1 MKMFWDSIAKPE
13 LLRQQRVAAYQAERM
28 GFYAMPSE
36 VVEGLLAQ
44 AEALMTEA
52 GFAIDPK
59 AKIVFPVV
67 MTTGNVDAVRY
78 LEERRAGGVYQM
90 GVCLVKDPSQT
101 DVVIHEL
108 VHHLQGCW
116 TKGPEVDA
124 CHQGVHDLKYKRR
137 WTEGQAH
144 LVMFSVRHGK
154 LVGHW
159 LPKAKCLLEGFFTFQ
174 PKA

>member
-1 MKMFWDSIAKPE
+1 MFWDSIAKPE
-13 LLRQQRVAAYQAERM
+13 LLRQQRVAVHQAQGM
-28 GFYAMPSE
+28 GFYAMPAAM
-36 VVEGLLAQ
+36 VEGLLAQ
-44 AEALMTEA
+44 AEALMAEA
-52 GFAIDPK
+52 GFAIDRK
-59 AKIVFPVV
+59 ALGIPPVV
-67 MTTGNVDAVRY
+67 MVTGNVDSVRY
-78 LEERRAGGVYQM
+78 LDTRRAGGVYQM

-144 LVMFSVRHGK
+144 LVMFAVRHGK
-154 LVGHW
+154 RAGHW